1 MEAGST
7 RYEVHRAPPNP
18 PKTLAD
24 LRVRRSNGKPPP
36 LLHWRFL
43 RCSRLPPAVAATV
56 LDTVGPAS
64 TSLLHS
70 SPPLSGSP
78 STNPRWPPA
87 RAPMVVQKVSLPL
100 SVLLC
105 SLRSRSRNILC
116 LNKEKRKRSILIVH
130 CVDSKV
136 NIGISR
142 LHSCRSRLVKL
153 DSSVNRKK
161 SMEKKEYDANRK
173 EQKESMANRVQQ

>member
-1 MEAGST
+1 MEADGT
-7 RYEVHRAPPNP
+7 RFEVHCAPPNP

-24 LRVRRSNGKPPP
+24 LRERRSNGKPPP
-36 LLHWRFL
+36 PLHWRFL
-43 RCSRLPPAVAATV
+43 RCSQLPPAVAATV

-87 RAPMVVQKVSLPL
+87 RAPLVVQKVSLPL

-116 LNKEKRKRSILIVH
+116 LNKEKRKRSILVVH

-136 NIGISR
+136 NKTQQCFIQDMPIYGLR
-142 LHSCRSRLVKL
+142 L
-153 DSSVNRKK
+153 
-161 SMEKKEYDANRK
+161 
-173 EQKESMANRVQQ
+173 